1 MKMNALELRVK
12 TLLTLQAALLGRVTR
27 GMNLIMVSWDEE
39 KISIRIIFGEKLS
52 LVDLRMIEEIKNFVI
67 YEMPEFHVS
76 SHPEI
81 ALSLHMV
88 RRGDGDVSVFRRS
101 L

>member
-1 MKMNALELRVK
+1 
-12 TLLTLQAALLGRVTR
+12 
-27 GMNLIMVSWDEE
+27 
-39 KISIRIIFGEKLS
+39 
-52 LVDLRMIEEIKNFVI
+52 MIEEIKNFVI